1 MGEIRLDAATKVYA
15 NGVRA
20 VDSVEL
26 TIADGE
32 FMVLVGPSGCGK
44 STLLRMIAGLEH
56 VTEGRILIG
65 DTDVTSMQP
74 RLRDIAMV
82 FQDYALYPQMTVR
95 ENLGFALKLRRV
107 PKQQREARV
116 VEVAKI
122 LGLDETLLDRKPGL
136 LSGGQRQRVAMGRA
150 VVRQPAAFLMDEP
163 LSNLDAKLRAQT
175 RGEIK
180 RLQRTVN
187 TTTVYVTHDQVEA
200 MTMGDRIAVMSDGR
214 IEQVGA
220 PDTVYS
226 SPANTFV
233 AAFIGSPAMALVEM
247 SRAEGDTFARGGL
260 RFPLGD
266 IAASLP
272 EEIVV
277 GVRPELCR
285 LWADGA
291 DLVGPFDGTIDYVE
305 SLGRETF
312 IGVTVEGDAGFVIE
326 AEGSLRA
333 TIGETVSFGVARRG
347 IHLFDGATRAAIATL

>member
-1 MGEIRLDAATKVYA
+1 MGDIRLDAATKVYA

-20 VDSVEL
+20 VDAVEL
-26 TIADGE
+26 TVADGE

-65 DTDVTSMQP
+65 GTDVTSVQP

-107 PKQQREARV
+107 PRLQREARV
-116 VEVAKI
+116 LEVAKI

-175 RGEIK
+175 RGEIR
-180 RLQRTVN
+180 RLQREVN

-200 MTMGDRIAVMSDGR
+200 MTMGDRIAVMSNGR
-214 IEQVGA
+214 IEQVGP
-220 PDTVYS
+220 PDAVYS
-226 SPANTFV
+226 NPANTFV

-247 SRAEGDTFARGGL
+247 TRGEGGVFARGVVQV
-260 RFPLGD
+260 PLGER
-266 IAASLP
+266 AASLP
-272 EEIVV
+272 GEIVV
-277 GVRPELCR
+277 GVRPEFCR
-285 LWADGA
+285 LWADDA
-291 DLVGPFDGTIDYVE
+291 NLYGPYEGTVDYVE

-312 IGVTVEGDAGFVIE
+312 IGVTAADDAGFVIE
-326 AEGSLRA
+326 AEGGIRA
-333 TIGETVSFGVARRG
+333 TIGETVSFGFARTG
-347 IHLFDGATRAAIATL
+347 IHLFDGATRAAITTL